1 MKNAIVAIV
10 CLTVWIVGATAVSSK
25 EVESVKTLPPIV
37 AQTYGA
43 AGTIIMWH
51 TTDDD
56 GKADY
61 KATYIFKDGR
71 LYQISKNMTSQGD
84 PRFQIIGR

>member
-10 CLTVWIVGATAVSSK
+10 CLTVWIVGVTAVSSK

-37 AQTYGA
+37 AQTYGT

-51 TTDDD
+51 TTDD

-71 LYQISKNMTSQGD
+71 LHQISKNMTSQDD